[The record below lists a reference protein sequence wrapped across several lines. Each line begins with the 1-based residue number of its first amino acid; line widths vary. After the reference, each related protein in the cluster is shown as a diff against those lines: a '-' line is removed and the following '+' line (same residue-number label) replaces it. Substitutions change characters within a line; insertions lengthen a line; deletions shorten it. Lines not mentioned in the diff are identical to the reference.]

1 MEGFEEVE
9 RCGRSRLFGTG
20 WRDGLDNSSLEC
32 RHWIRCREIRCAGRR
47 GGSLECGHRVRT
59 SRAVL
64 VITLGLGLLPP
75 GRAIAPA
82 ATSPSPAT
90 TAAAATIL
98 PTPIL
103 PTPVDPLA
111 TGAAA
116 RAAPP
121 SGHARAVRALLAAW
135 GRAVL
140 AVYFYSF
147 ATCSKPG
154 SPTAKPILLIQNKI
168 DKMASTVTA
177 GTSRKACSRIIY
189 RQNAVDIIQYTQ

>member
-20 WRDGLDNSSLEC
+20 WRDGLDNSRLEC
-32 RHWIRCREIRCAGRR
+32 RHWIRCHWIRCAGRR

-64 VITLGLGLLPP
+64 VITLGLGSLPP

-82 ATSPSPAT
+82 ATSPSPAA
-90 TAAAATIL
+90 TAPIL

-116 RAAPP
+116 RAAS
-121 SGHARAVRALLAAW
+121 SGHARRVGLARRAGSHIRSSS
-135 GRAVL
+135 GRVGARCFFL
-140 AVYFYSF
+140 SL
-147 ATCSKPG
+147 G
-154 SPTAKPILLIQNKI
+154 LPTAKPILCIQNKI
-168 DKMASTVTA
+168 DTKASYGMQVEVPVVKMAPYIVHSVV
-177 GTSRKACSRIIY
+177 
-189 RQNAVDIIQYTQ
+189 Q

>member
-20 WRDGLDNSSLEC
+20 WRDGLDNSRLEC
-32 RHWIRCREIRCAGRR
+32 RHWIRCHWIRCAGRR
-47 GGSLECGHRVRT
+47 GGSLECRHRVRT

-64 VITLGLGLLPP
+64 IIALGLGSLPP

-82 ATSPSPAT
+82 ATSPSPAA
-90 TAAAATIL
+90 TAPIL

-116 RAAPP
+116 RAAAS
-121 SGHARAVRALLAAW
+121 SGHARRVGLARRAGSHIRNSQWTCWCALLFLSL
-135 GRAVL
+135 GL
-140 AVYFYSF
+140 
-147 ATCSKPG
+147 
-154 SPTAKPILLIQNKI
+154 PTAKPILCIQNKI
-168 DKMASTVTA
+168 DTKASYGMQVEVPVVKMAP
-177 GTSRKACSRIIY
+177 
-189 RQNAVDIIQYTQ
+189 DIVHSMVQ